1 MNLRSINIAA
11 KFFAARVCFAGLVAL
26 FSVATAV
33 RADDCLNTTTTTAE
47 PDFTPCED
55 TEPQLDLDAILA
67 EHAASATTTKGSD
80 ETPWIAQGSKGVP
93 LTVNSTETGVS
104 MRTSLATWRDYNVR
118 DAMKTIDT
126 STPASPSDFILPSAP
141 ALPKSPLDIWSSVDV
156 QGYQGSGSE
165 AMRAGVGVDYKINRA
180 TTVGVLAERGDAKT
194 AAGSGL
200 EQDSKMAAYVTLQAT
215 PMLSLDARTEWQA
228 GNADFAASTGAAE
241 MSTFSFA
248 PRINHSFALDGGKT
262 IEPFVTYKRQ
272 FDLGVQGGE
281 AGMAGL
287 VTDSAGAGLTFT
299 NPNEYSLSVTT
310 DLEGLGAT
318 TPESLNSK
326 FQLKIPIR

>member
-1 MNLRSINIAA
+1 
-11 KFFAARVCFAGLVAL
+11 
-26 FSVATAV
+26 
-33 RADDCLNTTTTTAE
+33 
-47 PDFTPCED
+47 
-55 TEPQLDLDAILA
+55 
-67 EHAASATTTKGSD
+67 
-80 ETPWIAQGSKGVP
+80 
-93 LTVNSTETGVS
+93 

-126 STPASPSDFILPSAP
+126 STPASPSDLILPSAP

-180 TTVGVLAERGDAKT
+180 TTVGVLAERGDAKA
-194 AAGSGL
+194 AAGAGL

-241 MSTFSFA
+241 MSTFTFA

-272 FDLGVQGGE
+272 FDLGEQGGE

-287 VTDSAGAGLTFT
+287 VTRTQRVPA
-299 NPNEYSLSVTT
+299 
-310 DLEGLGAT
+310 
-318 TPESLNSK
+318 
-326 FQLKIPIR
+326 

>member
-11 KFFAARVCFAGLVAL
+11 KSFAARVCFAGLVAL

-55 TEPQLDLDAILA
+55 TEPQLDLDAVLA

-126 STPASPSDFILPSAP
+126 STPASPSDLILPSAP

-200 EQDSKMAAYVTLQAT
+200 EQDFEDGGLR
-215 PMLSLDARTEWQA
+215 D
-228 GNADFAASTGAAE
+228 AASDADAIARRTN
-241 MSTFSFA
+241 
-248 PRINHSFALDGGKT
+248 R
-262 IEPFVTYKRQ
+262 
-272 FDLGVQGGE
+272 
-281 AGMAGL
+281 MAGRQCRFCGEHRCCRDEHVL
-287 VTDSAGAGLTFT
+287 LRAAHQSFLCA
-299 NPNEYSLSVTT
+299 
-310 DLEGLGAT
+310 
-318 TPESLNSK
+318 
-326 FQLKIPIR
+326 RRR